1 MAGAKEEKVLL
12 LTQLVPSLE
21 YSNVPDPVALTT
33 AVPVGTAHVGCV
45 NVTPDI
51 VGAPGTVLIV
61 CCVEVATQ
69 VGLETKRTEKV

>member
-1 MAGAKEEKVLL
+1 MAGAKEEKVLV

-21 YSNVPDPVALTT
+21 YSSVPLLVALTT
-33 AVPVGTAHVGCV
+33 AVPVGTPHVGCV
-45 NVTPDI
+45 SVTPVS